1 MNPQGGKDDNSLE
14 NKSGDS
20 LENTSGE
27 SLESTSSSSDSGQQS
42 AGKVIGLDQAGKPSP
57 ELKKD
62 NEKKTKV
69 VDVNKGPSGF
79 KGILARLRVFD
90 VYILGFVLLLMI
102 AGIIAYVAIQ
112 KNKPQNNN
120 VPNQNIN
127 QSTLQQLNNNDVQ
140 VGSNAQTL
148 NIQSNTIFAGNL
160 LVKQDAQ
167 IAGTLKLGGALSLPS
182 INVAGTAAFGQTT
195 VTGNEGVSG
204 TLTVSNGIT
213 INGNSTFNGNITANT
228 VGVNSLQLNGDIQ
241 ILHHITT
248 GGGLPTA
255 SNLVGGPTPGVSGSD
270 TAGSVSVSYSSNNQ
284 NGGCVAS
291 VKFVHAYSS
300 TPNVV
305 ITEVGGISS
314 PYFVNNVS
322 TSGFNICISGAAPA
336 GSYKFD
342 YISID

>member
-1 MNPQGGKDDNSLE
+1 MNPQGDKDDNSLE

-20 LENTSGE
+20 LENTGD
-27 SLESTSSSSDSGQQS
+27 SLENTSSSSENEQQS
-42 AGKVIGLDQAGKPSP
+42 AGRVIGPDQSNKSSDT
-57 ELKKD
+57 KKAD
-62 NEKKTKV
+62 EKKIKT

-79 KGILARLRVFD
+79 KRILARLRVFD

-120 VPNQNIN
+120 LPNQNLN

-148 NIQSNTIFAGNL
+148 NIQSNTIFAGNVL
-160 LVKQDAQ
+160 IKQDAQ

-182 INVAGTAAFGQTT
+182 ISVAGTSAFGQTT

-248 GGGLPTA
+248 GGGIPSAT
-255 SNLVGGPTPGVSGSD
+255 NLVGGPPPGVSGSD

-291 VKFVHAYSS
+291 VRFVHSYGS

-305 ITEVGGISS
+305 VTEVGGISE
-314 PYFVNNVS
+314 PYYINNV
-322 TSGFNICISGAAPA
+322 TASGFNICIAGSPA

-342 YISID
+342 YITID